1 MTQKRVVLAAALL
14 LAAGLSLPANASAE
28 EKLCD
33 ASSTDCR
40 APLLAL
46 INNEHQGIDVGVW
59 FFKDSRFV
67 TALINAK
74 NRGVPVRI
82 IMDPRAN
89 AQYAA
94 NGPLLDKLSA
104 AGIPMRKRIAGDICH
119 WKLMIFSGQGVVEW
133 SGANFSPTAFVP
145 VTPYQNYEDEVIY
158 FSEQLVPSFMTMFDN
173 IWTNTREYADYANV
187 PQTLVRNY
195 PTAPI
200 DPRLNFPPTNSY
212 QDRLVPLIDREPSG
226 GWIDVDIYR
235 ITTAR
240 PVDALIRAAS
250 RGVRIRMYLE
260 PNEYTNTARPGNKV
274 QMDRLVAAA
283 QQYPGTIEIR
293 MRKHL
298 GLNHQKTIWF
308 HTQRVVAF
316 GTSNWSDASDD
327 NQLEANIFTD
337 KVPGDLLNDFLFTE
351 LGKMFDRK
359 WNNLAPDGSIE
370 TEAWRTPTLPP
381 PNEPTTC
388 GDPNATNFG
397 PLPCACPPPPPPP
410 PPAPPGDDDR
420 CLSGEGRDRGDRLAA
435 GGRSDGRRRHGAV
448 ESNANKRKLLQR
460 LCRRRATWNGH
471 SRPWRARPTT
481 CGCASGRKTIG
492 CRTIPS
498 TCSSAIR

>member
-33 ASSTDCR
+33 ASSADCR

-119 WKLMIFSGQGVVEW
+119 WKLMIFAGQGVVEW

-145 VTPYQNYEDEVIY
+145 QDPYKDYEDEVIY
-158 FSEQLVPSFMTMFDN
+158 FSQQLLPSFMTMFDN
-173 IWTNTREYADYANV
+173 IWTNTKEYANFANV
-187 PQTLVRNY
+187 PAGPLVRNY

-200 DPRLNFPPTNSY
+200 DPRLNFPPKDSY
-212 QDRLVPLIDREPSG
+212 QDRLVPLIDKEPAH

-235 ITTAR
+235 ITMAR

-260 PNEYTNTARPGNKV
+260 PNEYANEARPGNKV

-298 GLNHQKTIWF
+298 GLNHQKTVWL
-308 HTQRVVAF
+308 HSQHVVVF

-337 KVPGDLLNDFLFTE
+337 KMPGDPLNDFMFNE
-351 LGKMFDRK
+351 LYKVFDRK
-359 WNNLAPDGSIE
+359 WNSSAPAS
-370 TEAWRTPTLPP
+370 
-381 PNEPTTC
+381 
-388 GDPNATNFG
+388 
-397 PLPCACPPPPPPP
+397 
-410 PPAPPGDDDR
+410 
-420 CLSGEGRDRGDRLAA
+420 S
-435 GGRSDGRRRHGAV
+435 S
-448 ESNANKRKLLQR
+448 
-460 LCRRRATWNGH
+460 RRAMSACTVRLQGQ
-471 SRPWRARPTT
+471 RPTRARLGSSTAAIVTWRAR
-481 CGCASGRKTIG
+481 GV
-492 CRTIPS
+492 
-498 TCSSAIR
+498 SSARMRMS